1 MSRIDILRRDEI
13 DGSSNVM
20 IAKDRRDARRSAFEA
35 NLALQ
40 LEKTLGEEASLKEIS
55 EITRVL
61 GGYLPQHPARH

>member
-1 MSRIDILRRDEI
+1 
-13 DGSSNVM
+13 M
-20 IAKDRRDARRSAFEA
+20 IAKDRHDARRSAFEA

-40 LEKTLGEEASLKEIS
+40 LEKALGGEASLKEIS